1 MTNTIRIL
9 IHGAVLATALAC
21 SGSAAAAAPQPKAK
35 IITMEKAESIALERV
50 PGGTIETIERD
61 RELGVLVYEVEV
73 RAPDGREHDI
83 TIDATDGRVLSD
95 EIDVD

>member
-1 MTNTIRIL
+1 MTNEIRIL

-21 SGSAAAAAPQPKAK
+21 SGSAAAAAPKPKTT
-35 IITMEKAESIALERV
+35 ITMEKAESIALERV
-50 PGGTIETIERD
+50 PGGTIESIERD

-73 RAPDGREHDI
+73 HAPDGREHDI
-83 TIDATDGRVLSD
+83 TIDAADGRVLSD